1 MSASATTPN
10 KYDINKILATYQ
22 DMIAPKL
29 TDVIPRVFTNE
40 LMTKMYG
47 PARYEYD
54 ADAITNAISVPVWDI
69 LDRGSA
75 HT

>member
-1 MSASATTPN
+1 
-10 KYDINKILATYQ
+10 
-22 DMIAPKL
+22 MIAPKL